1 MNIVISVV
9 RIKCY
14 SSEGVANRGG
24 VEFKMAI
31 EEMSL
36 ARVAFIVAELGSTC
50 SSSQYLGRAD
60 NSPMRDS

>member
-1 MNIVISVV
+1 MNEGMNEPNSSVFGVRCSVTISLFMNIVISVV

-36 ARVAFIVAELGSTC
+36 ARVV
-50 SSSQYLGRAD
+50 RV
-60 NSPMRDS
+60 